1 MVDSR
6 LSLDWF
12 CSLVGQ
18 SEYSPPRQIRADPR
32 QVTLII
38 CLFRVTQS
46 WPNIM
51 GRGALPFK
59 HEADGRQGMTSY

>member
-51 GRGALPFK
+51 GGHFHSSMKPMVGK
-59 HEADGRQGMTSY
+59 V